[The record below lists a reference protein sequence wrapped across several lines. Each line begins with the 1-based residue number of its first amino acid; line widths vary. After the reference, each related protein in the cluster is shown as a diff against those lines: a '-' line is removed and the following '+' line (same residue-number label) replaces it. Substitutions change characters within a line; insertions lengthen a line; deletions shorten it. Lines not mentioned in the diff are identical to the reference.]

1 MSMNK
6 MRPLLLAPLLAALA
20 GCAAGP
26 DYKKPAAPAVQ
37 NYTREPVQ
45 AGEGQMLAPEAPV
58 DAAWW
63 TAYGSPEIDAL
74 VRRAL
79 EHNPNVDAAIAN
91 LKVAQQNVAAQRGF
105 FYPTIQAG
113 YTGTRQNVGNTLSS
127 PLSSGETIY
136 NLHTAQLSVGF
147 VPDIFGLNRRQV
159 ESLKAQEDAQR
170 YQLAAV
176 RITLANNVVTAA
188 FQEAA
193 TVEQVRLIEATIV
206 TYREQLK
213 HLQRMHESGYS
224 SAMDVAG
231 AEAALA
237 QALQLLPPLRKQLEQ
252 TRDLLAV
259 LCGDFPNQGYQPA
272 SLDAIKLPP
281 SLPLGIPS
289 KLVEQRPDVRGAEAQ
304 VHSANAQ
311 VGVATA
317 NMLPQFTITA
327 LAGGAA
333 TAFSQMFA
341 AGNGIWAIGGGVSQ
355 TLFAGGTLIAR
366 KRGAEAALVSALAQ
380 YQGVVIT
387 AFQNVADTLYALEN
401 DGRAVQA
408 ARDAESANDKF
419 LVLTQKAFNS
429 GYTSEFVLLAAKQAA
444 LQSKVARLQAYGT
457 YLSDTAALYQS
468 LGGGWTDRAEDD
480 KGAPAPTARQ

>member
-1 MSMNK
+1 MK
-6 MRPLLLAPLLAALA
+6 LRPISLALVAATLA

-26 DYKKPAAPAVQ
+26 DYKPPAAPAVPS
-37 NYTREPVQ
+37 YTR
-45 AGEGQMLAPEAPV
+45 APV
-58 DAAWW
+58 AAGAGQALAADAAVDPTWW
-63 TAYGSPEIDAL
+63 NAYGSPELDAL
-74 VRRAL
+74 VRKAL

-105 FYPTIQAG
+105 FYPTLQAG

-127 PLSSGETIY
+127 PLSTGDTVF

-147 VPDIFGLNRRQV
+147 VPDIFGMNRRQV

-170 YQLAAV
+170 FQLAAV
-176 RITLANNVVTAA
+176 RTTLASNVVSAA

-193 TVEQVRLIEATIV
+193 TVEQVRLIEETIA
-206 TYREQLK
+206 TYRVQLK
-213 HLQRMHESGYS
+213 HLQRMHELGYS

-237 QALQLLPPLRKQLEQ
+237 VALQLLPPLRKQLEQ

-259 LCGDFPNQGYQPA
+259 LCGDLPNQGYRPA

-281 SLPLGIPS
+281 SLPLGVPS
-289 KLVEQRPDVRGAEAQ
+289 QLVEQRPDVRFAEAQ

-333 TAFSQMFA
+333 TAFSQMFTG
-341 AGNGIWAIGGGVSQ
+341 GNGIWAIGGGVSQ

-366 KRGAEAALVSALAQ
+366 KRGAEAALVGALAQ

-387 AFQNVADTLYALEN
+387 AFQNVADTLYALDN
-401 DGRAVQA
+401 DARALQA
-408 ARDAESANDKF
+408 ARDAEAANDKL
-419 LVLTQKAFNS
+419 LVLTQKAFDT
-429 GYTSEFVLLAAKQAA
+429 GYTSEPLLLAAKQAA
-444 LQSKVARLQAYGT
+444 LQSKVTRLQAYGT
-457 YLSDTAALYQS
+457 YLADTAALYQS
-468 LGGGWTDRAEDD
+468 LGGGWKDD
-480 KGAPAPTARQ
+480 SSEKAAQK